1 LHPLL
6 RPAYAGI
13 ARVAAALS
21 EAKWLRAL
29 GARAGL
35 SDRYRAWA
43 ATHRDASRQL
53 LWIHAPSVGEAL
65 QAQPVVELIRSE
77 RPALQIAFTYYSPSA
92 ERFGRSLVTRQLVDF
107 ADYLPIDNARDVD
120 AALDALAPTA
130 LVFSKLDVW
139 PLLVDRAGARGVRLG
154 LLSATLSAQSSR
166 RSAFA
171 RALLHDAYARLDAIG
186 AIDAEDA
193 ERLVAIGARPSVIEV
208 TGDTRYDQV
217 WRTAANAAGAFPEL
231 AGRTLCVAG
240 STWPPD
246 ERVLLPGWLGSGL
259 RLLVAPH
266 EPTPTHV
273 RPIET
278 WAVSHDVAS
287 SRLASFDKASD
298 LVVVDSVGILA
309 RLYARATIAYVGGGF
324 HSAGLHSVLEPAAYG
339 VPVLFGPR
347 HEGSRDAG
355 LLLAAGAAK
364 VVTTPATVRAAFAEW
379 AGTDAG
385 GAAGER
391 ARTVVRQGLGAAT
404 RSFALV
410 DRLMAGTA
418 RRSGA

>member
-13 ARVAAALS
+13 ARVAATLS

-35 SDRYRAWA
+35 IDRYRAWA
-43 ATHRDASRQL
+43 ATHRDASRPL

-65 QAQPVVELIRSE
+65 QAQPVVELIRSQ
-77 RPALQIAFTYYSPSA
+77 RPAVQIAFTYYSPSA
-92 ERFGRSLVTRQLVDF
+92 ERFGGNLVQRHLVDF
-107 ADYLPIDNARDVD
+107 ADYLPIDHARDVD
-120 AALDALAPTA
+120 AALEALAPTA

-139 PLLVDRAGARGVRLG
+139 PVLVDRAASRGVTLG
-154 LLSATLSAQSSR
+154 LLSATLSARSSR
-166 RSAFA
+166 RSPFA

-193 ERLVAIGARPSVIEV
+193 QRLIALGARPEVIEV

-217 WRTAANAAGAFPEL
+217 WRTATNAAGAFPEL
-231 AGRTLCVAG
+231 AGRTVCVAG

-246 ERVLLPGWLGSGL
+246 ERVILPGWLGSGL
-259 RLLVAPH
+259 RLIVAPH

-278 WAVSHDVAS
+278 WADNHHVAS
-287 SRLASFDKASD
+287 SRLSAIDRASD
-298 LVVVDSVGILA
+298 LVIVDSVGILA
-309 RLYARATIAYVGGGF
+309 RLYARAHVAYVGGGF
-324 HSAGLHSVLEPAAYG
+324 HAAGLHSVLEPAAYG

-347 HEGSRDAG
+347 HSGSRDAG
-355 LLLAAGAAK
+355 LLLAAGAAR
-364 VVTTPATVRAAFAEW
+364 VVTTSADVRTAFAEW
-379 AGTDAG
+379 GGDAG
-385 GAAGER
+385 RTVGAA
-391 ARTVVRQGLGAAT
+391 AREVVRQGLGAAS

-410 DRLMAGTA
+410 DRLMTGT
-418 RRSGA
+418 

>member
-13 ARVAAALS
+13 ARVAATLS
-21 EAKWLRAL
+21 EAKWLKAL

-35 SDRYRAWA
+35 IDRYRAWA
-43 ATHRDASRQL
+43 AAHRDASRQL

-77 RPALQIAFTYYSPSA
+77 RPTVQIAFTYYSPSA
-92 ERFGRSLVTRQLVDF
+92 ERFGRSLVTRGLADF
-107 ADYLPIDNARDVD
+107 ADYLPIDDARDVD
-120 AALDALAPTA
+120 AALHALAPTA

-139 PLLVDRAGARGVRLG
+139 PVLVDHAARRGVRLG
-154 LLSATLSAQSSR
+154 LLSATLSPNSSR
-166 RSAFA
+166 RSTFA
-171 RALLHDAYARLDAIG
+171 KAILHDAYARLDAIG

-193 ERLVAIGARPSVIEV
+193 ERLIEIGARREVIEV

-217 WRTAANAAGAFPEL
+217 WKTAASAAGAFPEL
-231 AGRTLCVAG
+231 AGRPVFVAG

-259 RLLVAPH
+259 RLIVAPH
-266 EPTPTHV
+266 QPNPTHV
-273 RPIET
+273 RQIET
-278 WAVSHDVAS
+278 WAENHHVAW
-287 SRLASFDKASD
+287 SRLSSFDKASD
-298 LVVVDSVGILA
+298 LVVVDSVGILG

-324 HSAGLHSVLEPAAYG
+324 HAAGLHSVLEPAAYG

-347 HEGSRDAG
+347 HHSSRDAG
-355 LLLAAGAAK
+355 LLISAGGGF
-364 VVTTPATVRAAFAEW
+364 VVTTPDDVRRRLSCD
-379 AGTDAG
+379 TR
-385 GAAGER
+385 AAGEA
-391 ARTVVRQGLGAAT
+391 AREVVRQGLGAAS

>member
-1 LHPLL
+1 MHPLL

-35 SDRYRAWA
+35 IDRYRGWA
-43 ATHRDASRQL
+43 AKSRDASREL

-77 RPALQIAFTYYSPSA
+77 RPEIQIAFTYYSPSA
-92 ERFGRSLVTRQLVDF
+92 ERFGRGLVTRQLVDF
-107 ADYLPIDNARDVD
+107 ADYLPIDRARDVD
-120 AALDALAPTA
+120 AVLDALAPTA

-139 PLLVDRAGARGVRLG
+139 PVLVDRAAARGVKLG
-154 LLSATLSAQSSR
+154 LVSATLSAKSSR
-166 RSAFA
+166 RTALA
-171 RALLHDAYARLDAIG
+171 KALLHDAYARLDAIG
-186 AIDAEDA
+186 AIDDDDA
-193 ERLVAIGARPSVIEV
+193 QRLVEIGARPSVIQV

-246 ERVLLPGWLGSGL
+246 ERVLLPGWLGTGL

-266 EPTPTHV
+266 EPTPTHI

-278 WAVSHDVAS
+278 WAENHHVRA

-298 LVVVDSVGILA
+298 LVIVDSVGILA

-347 HEGSRDAG
+347 HQGSRDAG
-355 LLLAAGAAK
+355 LLLAAGGGF
-364 VVTTPATVRAAFAEW
+364 VVTTPEDVRRRLSS
-379 AGTDAG
+379 DMK
-385 GAAGER
+385 AAGDA
-391 ARTVVRQGLGAAT
+391 AREVVRQGLGAAN

-410 DRLMAGTA
+410 DRLMGGTA